1 MRKLTTYETVR
12 ACTHRVRRAEKKA
25 RIVLGK
31 VSDGDEKH
39 RIMKKARRATFSFFF

>member
-31 VSDGDEKH
+31 VSDGDES
-39 RIMKKARRATFSFFF
+39 TEL